1 MKLLAFVDI
10 HGNKAALNRIISR
23 AKKEKPDVVVSAGD
37 LSVFSQKLDRIVSEL
52 NSLDIPVLFV
62 HGNHESASGMKTVCS
77 LFKNTHF
84 IHDSSFVFDDF
95 VFIGYG
101 GSGFTVVDDEF
112 VKVAKRLKTQL
123 SRGKQIVFVSHAPPH
138 NTKLD
143 ALNGEHHGN
152 KSISEFIYDVKP
164 VLVICGHFHENSGM
178 KDKVGGTVVVNPGP
192 AGAVIEI

>member
-1 MKLLAFVDI
+1 MKILAFVDI

-23 AKKEKPDVVVSAGD
+23 AKKEKPAVVVSAGD
-37 LSVFSQKLDRIVSEL
+37 LSIFSQKLDRIVSEL
-52 NSLDIPVLFV
+52 NDLNIPVLFV
-62 HGNHESASGMKTVCS
+62 HGNHETAQEMQKICS

-84 IHDSSFVFDDF
+84 IHDSSFVLDDF

-112 VKVAKRLKTQL
+112 VKVAKRLKTHL
-123 SRGKQIVFVSHAPPH
+123 SKGKHVILVTHAPPH

-143 ALNGEHHGN
+143 ALNGEHNGN

-164 VLVICGHFHENSGM
+164 KLVICGHFHENSGM
-178 KDKVGGTVVVNPGP
+178 KDNVGRTVVVNPGP
-192 AGAVIEI
+192 DGAVIEI